1 MEAIPDFKTFGRNGY
16 RSKLRQR
23 GSTVTLSQRTY
34 LASIALGIFGA
45 IAGFFFIV
53 PMIMKADY
61 TITFGRAAGILFFI
75 LLEVGALLYAL
86 YREEVFFDFEGKY
99 YRFRKGFF
107 WNIKEVKGFFNDIVA
122 VTVREASHSTDS
134 HHRYRTYSIGIQCRK
149 EGPTFDIWQTLDREK
164 ARYISDTLASAFDA
178 KVIWETDPVEKAIRR
193 IAGRKNKREI
203 SRGQEN
209 ASEGYY

>member
-1 MEAIPDFKTFGRNGY
+1 MMEATPDFRTFGRNGY
-16 RSKLRQR
+16 RSRLRQR
-23 GSTVTLSQRTY
+23 GSTVALSQRTY
-34 LASIALGIFGA
+34 LASIALCVFGA

-53 PMIMKADY
+53 PMLMKADY
-61 TITFGRAAGILFFI
+61 SITFGRVVGILFFI

-86 YREEVFFDFEGKY
+86 YREEVFFDFQGQY

-122 VTVREASHSTDS
+122 VTVMEASHSTDS

-164 ARYISDTLASAFDA
+164 AEYISSTLASAFEA
-178 KVIWETDPVEKAIRR
+178 KVLWETDPVDRTV
-193 IAGRKNKREI
+193 KRL
-203 SRGQEN
+203 SGAKR
-209 ASEGYY
+209 